1 MNKNVSQQAR
11 MLKEIMSHEF
21 TCIDLNLYLDT
32 HPTDMRVLAEY
43 NHATRM
49 LQTLKSAYEQCYGPL
64 SVAGSTPSQYPW
76 SWIDEP
82 WPWQIEY

>member
-1 MNKNVSQQAR
+1 MYKQISPQAK

-21 TCIDLNLYLDT
+21 CAIDLNLYLDT
-32 HPTDMRVLAEY
+32 HPIDMKALAEY
-43 NHATRM
+43 NHVTRLLATQRC
-49 LQTLKSAYEQCYGPL
+49 AYEQCYGPL

-76 SWIDEP
+76 RWIDEP